1 MVDFKKLSEKIGK
14 KRQPF
19 GDDIPIR
26 NEKLFM
32 ELHQQICPGTF
43 SVDYDHGSFKD
54 YVCSECSA
62 TFQKGTNI
70 PMRYS
75 GGYEED
81 MSEYFY
87 GSLPEKLLEKYG
99 LLKELKVQKQRNEC
113 IKSKKTK
120 IWYNCKNW

>member
-1 MVDFKKLSEKIGK
+1 MVDFKKLSEETEK
-14 KRQPF
+14 KRQQF

-26 NEKLFM
+26 NEKLFL

-43 SVDYDHGSFKD
+43 SVDYNHGSFKD
-54 YVCSECSA
+54 FVCSECSA

-99 LLKELKVQKQRNEC
+99 LLERAQSPEAKERMHQV
-113 IKSKKTK
+113 KKNK
-120 IWYNCKNW
+120 DLV